1 MIKKKYFVG
10 AVGVG
15 AILLIAIQFVPYGH
29 DHTNPPVVEKPKW
42 DRQQTR
48 GLAVRACFNCHSNQ
62 TEWPWYS
69 NIAPTSWLVQY
80 DVEQGREQMNLS
92 RWDEPQR
99 NARKAPQFI
108 ESGEMPKWY
117 YVLLHPEA
125 RLSPEERQ
133 ALAQGWKATLSN
145 R

>member
-1 MIKKKYFVG
+1 MKNKYSIG
-10 AVGVG
+10 AAIVG

-29 DHTNPPVVEKPKW
+29 DHTNPPVVQEPKW
-42 DRQQTR
+42 DSPKTR
-48 GLAVRACFNCHSNQ
+48 ELAVRACFNCHSNQ

-69 NIAPTSWLVQY
+69 NVAPMSWLVQN
-80 DVEQGREQMNLS
+80 DVEQGRDQMNLS
-92 RWDEPQR
+92 EWDQPQR

-108 ESGEMPKWY
+108 ESGEMPRWY

-125 RLSPEERQ
+125 RLSPEQRQ
-133 ALAQGWKATLSN
+133 ALAQGWRATLSN